1 MMAFYSINPYHVLTA
16 INSGGDLLIAFG
28 ALSIINPIISHKT
41 K

>member
-1 MMAFYSINPYHVLTA
+1 MMTFYSINPYHVLA
-16 INSGGDLLIAFG
+16 DINSGGDLLIAFG

>member
-1 MMAFYSINPYHVLTA
+1 MAFYSINPYHVLTD
-16 INSGGDLLIAFG
+16 INSGGDLSITFD